1 MITPNKV
8 VPLAKSALGLAQ
20 FLLEEAPNA
29 ESISA
34 LQERT
39 SKHFES
45 IDQFILTVDLLFV
58 LGRIS
63 VNFETG
69 RISNAD

>member
-20 FLLEEAPNA
+20 FLLEEAPNS
-29 ESISA
+29 ESILE

-58 LGRIS
+58 LGRIG
-63 VNFETG
+63 VDFETG
-69 RISNAD
+69 RISNVD

>member
-8 VPLAKSALGLAQ
+8 VPLAKSALGQAQ
-20 FLLEEAPNA
+20 VLLEEAPHCDFVS
-29 ESISA
+29 E

-45 IDQFILTVDLLFV
+45 IDQFVLTVDLLFV
-58 LGRIS
+58 LGRMR

-69 RISNAD
+69 RILLC

>member
-8 VPLAKSALGLAQ
+8 VPLAKSALGLTRI
-20 FLLEEAPNA
+20 LLDEAPTSK
-29 ESISA
+29 SISE

-58 LGRIS
+58 LGRIG
-63 VNFETG
+63 VDFETG
-69 RISNAD
+69 MISNVD

>member
-8 VPLAKSALGLAQ
+8 VPLARSALGLAR
-20 FLLEEAPNA
+20 FVIEELPNC
-29 ESISA
+29 ESILE

-39 SKHFES
+39 AKHFES

-58 LGRIS
+58 LGRME
-63 VNFETG
+63 VDFETG
-69 RISNAD
+69 RVSYVD

>member
-8 VPLAKSALGLAQ
+8 VALGRSALGLTRVV
-20 FLLEEAPNA
+20 LEEATNA
-29 ESISA
+29 ESISE
-34 LQERT
+34 LQQRT

-45 IDQFILTVDLLFV
+45 IDQFLLTVDLLFV

-63 VNFETG
+63 IDFNTG
-69 RISNAD
+69 RISHVG

>member
-8 VPLAKSALGLAQ
+8 LPLARSALGLAR
-20 FLLEEAPNA
+20 FLLEEAPNS
-29 ESISA
+29 ESISE

-39 SKHFES
+39 AKHFES

-58 LGRIS
+58 LDRIS
-63 VNFETG
+63 VDFETG
-69 RISNAD
+69 KISNVD

>member
-8 VPLAKSALGLAQ
+8 VTLEKSALGLARVI
-20 FLLEEAPNA
+20 LEAMSDTD
-29 ESISA
+29 SISE
-34 LQERT
+34 LQRRT

-45 IDQFILTVDLLFV
+45 VDQFVLTMDVLFV

-63 VNFETG
+63 VDFTTG
-69 RISNAD
+69 RISHAG

>member
-8 VPLAKSALGLAQ
+8 VPLAKSALGLARV
-20 FLLEEAPNA
+20 LLEQAPNS
-29 ESISA
+29 ESISE

-39 SKHFES
+39 SKHFDS
-45 IDQFILTVDLLFV
+45 IDQFMLTVDLLFV

-63 VNFETG
+63 VDFETG
-69 RISNAD
+69 RISNVD

>member
-8 VPLAKSALGLAQ
+8 VPLAKSALGLTR
-20 FLLEEAPNA
+20 FILEELSDS
-29 ESISA
+29 ESVSE

-45 IDQFILTVDLLFV
+45 VDQFILTVDLLFV
-58 LGRIS
+58 LGRLNVDFS
-63 VNFETG
+63 TG
-69 RISNAD
+69 RISHAV

>member
-8 VPLAKSALGLAQ
+8 VPLAKSALGLTR
-20 FLLEEAPNA
+20 FLLDEAPDS
-29 ESISA
+29 ESISE

-45 IDQFILTVDLLFV
+45 IDQFILTIDLLFV

-63 VNFETG
+63 VDFETG
-69 RISNAD
+69 RISNVA

>member
-8 VPLAKSALGLAQ
+8 VPLAKSALGLARV
-20 FLLEEAPNA
+20 LLEEATNS
-29 ESISA
+29 ESISE

-58 LGRIS
+58 LGRIG
-63 VNFETG
+63 VDFETG
-69 RISNAD
+69 MISNVD